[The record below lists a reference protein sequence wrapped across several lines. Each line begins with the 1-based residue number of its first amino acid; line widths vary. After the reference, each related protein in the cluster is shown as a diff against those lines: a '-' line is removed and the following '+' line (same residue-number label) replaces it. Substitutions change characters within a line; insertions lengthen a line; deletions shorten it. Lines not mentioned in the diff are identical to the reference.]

1 MMLNPKI
8 LNIYQDSYIKKRE
21 EEADLLN
28 YSSWLQGQYNMMS
41 IGAAMNKKNR
51 YPKEPL
57 KSKKAEGVSGEEKFL
72 LWVNE
77 FNKRFEN

>member
-8 LNIYQDSYIKKRE
+8 LNIYQESYIKKRE
-21 EEADLLN
+21 EEAETLN
-28 YSSWLQGQYNMMS
+28 YSSWLQGQYNMLS

-57 KSKKAEGVSGEEKFL
+57 KAKKAEGVSGEEKFL

-77 FNKRFEN
+77 FNKRFEK